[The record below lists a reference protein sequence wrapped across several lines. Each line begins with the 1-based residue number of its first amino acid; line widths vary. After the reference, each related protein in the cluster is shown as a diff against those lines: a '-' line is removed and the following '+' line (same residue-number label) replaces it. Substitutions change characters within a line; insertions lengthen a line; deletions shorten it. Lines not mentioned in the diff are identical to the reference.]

1 MCGLAV
7 SYDLSEFNRLAK
19 ETAKAYAEV
28 ETGETLADYYVK
40 CGDALQIAGVPHHQI
55 SSMVREKVEAELRL
69 MYKDSELVWHS
80 GHFYRVMDGHGWK
93 NPIKQQNAYG
103 SRNES
108 ADDSDS
114 AGDNSDDD
122 DDNDN
127 NSAPSRGAKDTSD
140 SLNTFFL
147 PLYKRLDEHGMV
159 DFDQI
164 PHAKVRWPYYQ
175 LYMQCRDL
183 YDKILDEMDK
193 DWDIESTETGK
204 QVRRPRNWSKLF
216 ESEADALEY
225 HKALADLLTSI
236 NETSAKAVDNRQ
248 SILPY
253 MLFPFLAKLSITTIK
268 HFASKHFALI
278 RAMDDI
284 TTKKTTQF
292 LKSVDAKSD
301 ILTSTMV
308 DSWKWHYIDIRCPE
322 CKEYTLKPKNLDDGT
337 WHFVCKNWKAHK
349 VDELTFPAELFKLK
363 INSLELNHGRAAD
376 NYLKNRG
383 IADSGSSVQTK

>member
-40 CGDALQIAGVPHHQI
+40 CGDALQIAGVPRYQI

-114 AGDNSDDD
+114 VNDNNDD

-127 NSAPSRGAKDTSD
+127 DSAPSRGAKDTSD

-159 DFDQI
+159 DFNQI

>member
-40 CGDALQIAGVPHHQI
+40 CGDALQIAGVPRHQI

-159 DFDQI
+159 DFNQI

-322 CKEYTLKPKNLDDGT
+322 CKDCGVSTSP
-337 WHFVCKNWKAHK
+337 
-349 VDELTFPAELFKLK
+349 
-363 INSLELNHGRAAD
+363 R
-376 NYLKNRG
+376 
-383 IADSGSSVQTK
+383 

>member
-7 SYDLSEFNRLAK
+7 SYDLSEFNRLAR

-40 CGDALQIAGVPHHQI
+40 CGDALQIAGVPRYQI

-114 AGDNSDDD
+114 VNDNNDD

-127 NSAPSRGAKDTSD
+127 DSAPSRGAKDTSD

-159 DFDQI
+159 DFNQI

-193 DWDIESTETGK
+193 DWDIDSTETGK

>member
-7 SYDLSEFNRLAK
+7 SYDLSEFNRLAR

-40 CGDALQIAGVPHHQI
+40 CGDALQIAGVPRYQI
-55 SSMVREKVEAELRL
+55 SSMVREKVEAELRV

-114 AGDNSDDD
+114 VNDNNDD

-127 NSAPSRGAKDTSD
+127 DSAPSRGAKDTSD

-376 NYLKNRG
+376 NYLKNRW
-383 IADSGSSVQTK
+383 IADSGGSVQTK

>member
-1 MCGLAV
+1 
-7 SYDLSEFNRLAK
+7 
-19 ETAKAYAEV
+19 
-28 ETGETLADYYVK
+28 
-40 CGDALQIAGVPHHQI
+40 
-55 SSMVREKVEAELRL
+55 
-69 MYKDSELVWHS
+69 
-80 GHFYRVMDGHGWK
+80 
-93 NPIKQQNAYG
+93 
-103 SRNES
+103 
-108 ADDSDS
+108 
-114 AGDNSDDD
+114 
-122 DDNDN
+122 
-127 NSAPSRGAKDTSD
+127 
-140 SLNTFFL
+140 
-147 PLYKRLDEHGMV
+147 MV

-383 IADSGSSVQTK
+383 IAHSGSSVQTK

>member
-114 AGDNSDDD
+114 ANDNNDD